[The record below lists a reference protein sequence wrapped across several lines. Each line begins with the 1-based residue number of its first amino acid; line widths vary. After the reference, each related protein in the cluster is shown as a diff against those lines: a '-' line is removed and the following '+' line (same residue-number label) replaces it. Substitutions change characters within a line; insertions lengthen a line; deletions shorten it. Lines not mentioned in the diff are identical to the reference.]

1 MKYRAV
7 ATLTD
12 GVKQWDAIIYS
23 EYGSMEAA
31 LEGSHLFASHGYDIV
46 KLRIERVEEDGIGCG
61 LCRHWEKRVYQ
72 EPCGPCRHY
81 SNFERREG

>member
-7 ATLTD
+7 ATMTD

-31 LEGSHLFASHGYDIV
+31 LEGARLFASHGYDIV

-61 LCRHWEKRVYQ
+61 LCRHWDKRLCH
-72 EPCGPCRHY
+72 EPCASCRHY